1 MSRPDALPATAALV
15 IIDLQKAIDA
25 PYWGPLNNPDCAK
38 KVAVLL
44 ERWRATGRPIYHV
57 KHDSTEPQS
66 AYRPG
71 QPGNDF
77 KDEVRPRAGETVIA
91 KRVNSAFIGTD
102 LAAILKREGHGPLIV
117 TGVLTH
123 NSVEATVRMGG
134 NLGFEIYVVSDGCS
148 AADKRTLDGRVFP
161 AEDVHALS
169 LANMHGEYAT
179 IVDTAW
185 ALSRTQ

>member
-1 MSRPDALPATAALV
+1 MPAPDALPATAALL

-25 PYWGPLNNPDCAK
+25 PYWGPRNNPDCER
-38 KVAVLL
+38 KVAALL
-44 ERWRATGRPIYHV
+44 ERWRATRRPIY
-57 KHDSTEPQS
+57 
-66 AYRPG
+66 

-77 KDEVRPRAGETVIA
+77 KDEVMPRAGEPVIA
-91 KRVNSAFIGTD
+91 KRVHSAFIGTG
-102 LAAILKREGHGPLIV
+102 LGALFENAGHSPLIV

-134 NLGFEIYVVSDGCS
+134 NLGFEIYVVSDGCF
-148 AADKRTLDGRVFP
+148 AVDKPTLDGRVFP

-169 LANMHGEYAT
+169 LANMSGEYAT

-185 ALSRTQ
+185 ILDRT

>member
-1 MSRPDALPATAALV
+1 MATPETLPATAALL

-25 PYWGPLNNPDCAK
+25 PYWGRRNNPDCERN
-38 KVAVLL
+38 VAALL
-44 ERWRATGRPIYHV
+44 ARWRATKRPIYHI

-77 KDEVRPRAGETVIA
+77 KDEVKPHPGETVIT
-91 KRVNSAFIGTD
+91 KRVNSAFIGTGLD
-102 LAAILKREGHGPLIV
+102 TLLKIAGHRPLIV

-134 NLGFEIYVVSDGCS
+134 NLGFEIYVVNDGC
-148 AADKRTLDGRVFP
+148 AAVDKKTLDGRMFP
-161 AEDVHALS
+161 AEDVHALA

-179 IVDTAW
+179 VVDSNWVLA
-185 ALSRTQ
+185 RT

>member
-1 MSRPDALPATAALV
+1 MATLETLPATAALL

-25 PYWGPLNNPDCAK
+25 PYWGRRNNPDCERN
-38 KVAVLL
+38 VAALL
-44 ERWRATGRPIYHV
+44 ARWRATKRPIYHI
-57 KHDSTEPQS
+57 KHDSTEPRS

-77 KDEVRPRAGETVIA
+77 KDEVRPHPSETVIT
-91 KRVNSAFIGTD
+91 KRVNSAFIGTGLD
-102 LAAILKREGHGPLIV
+102 TLLKIAGHRPLIV

-134 NLGFEIYVVSDGCS
+134 NLGFEIYVVSDGC
-148 AADKRTLDGRVFP
+148 AAVDKKTLDGRMFP
-161 AEDVHALS
+161 AEDVHALA

-179 IVDTAW
+179 VVDSNWVLA
-185 ALSRTQ
+185 RT

>member
-1 MSRPDALPATAALV
+1 MLTTDALPATAALL

-25 PYWGPLNNPDCAK
+25 PYCGRRNNPHCERN
-38 KVAVLL
+38 VAALL
-44 ERWRATGRPIYHV
+44 TRWRATKRPIYHI

-66 AYRPG
+66 ASRPG

-77 KDEVRPRAGETVIA
+77 KDEVKPHPGEAVIT
-91 KRVNSAFIGTD
+91 KRVNSAFIGTG
-102 LAAILKREGHGPLIV
+102 LGTLLRVAGHGPLIV

-134 NLGFEIYVVSDGCS
+134 NLGFEIYLVSDGCS
-148 AADKRTLDGRVFP
+148 AVDKKTLDGRSIP

-179 IVDTAW
+179 VVNSNWVLA
-185 ALSRTQ
+185 RT